1 MGRPAR
7 GYARP
12 TLASRALAWWGEATD
27 EPPRRHSNSRPQILH
42 GLPASI
48 RTRILPI
55 MHAPDRVSRRDLIK
69 GGAAFAAL
77 AFAQIPLSVL
87 GFDEPSAGE
96 TIVPFLDA
104 QPKGKMLY
112 WQDLTSWITPNDQ
125 LYSVSHYGT
134 PEVDLGK
141 WQLEI
146 SGLVKKPRKLS
157 LGEIQSR
164 RRKIVTAT
172 LECSGNSSNPGF
184 AGAIGNVKWTGTPLA
199 PLLKECAP
207 RDRAVEVVFFGA
219 DEKVE
224 KIRDKDYL
232 QNFARSLSLAD
243 ALQRDDILL
252 AYEMN
257 GVPLE
262 KGHGA
267 PLRLIVPG
275 WFGIAWVKWLTRIEL
290 LDRRYM
296 SKYMAREYVT
306 IRGQEQDGKTIWRET
321 SVGPMDVKS
330 VVARVVRR
338 RDGTL
343 RVTGAAWTD
352 GAPLRRVEVKIDAG
366 DWTPARLDAKQ
377 GSKYAWTFWSYDWR
391 DASPGEHTLVSR
403 ATDAEGRIQP
413 SGDDPEIKLKRTYWE
428 ANQQWMR
435 KIRI

>member
-1 MGRPAR
+1 
-7 GYARP
+7 
-12 TLASRALAWWGEATD
+12 
-27 EPPRRHSNSRPQILH
+27 
-42 GLPASI
+42 
-48 RTRILPI
+48 
-55 MHAPDRVSRRDLIK
+55 MHAQFTRRDMLR
-69 GGAAFAAL
+69 GSVAFAAL
-77 AFAQIPLSVL
+77 AFAQHPLSVF
-87 GFDEPSAGE
+87 GFDEAGADE
-96 TIVPFLDA
+96 TVVPFLDA

-134 PEVDLGK
+134 PEVDPGK

-146 SGLVKKPRKLS
+146 SGLVKKPKTLSFGDIKARK
-157 LGEIQSR
+157 
-164 RRKIVTAT
+164 RKTVTAT

-184 AGAIGNVKWTGTPLA
+184 MGAIGNIEWTGTPLA
-199 PLLKECAP
+199 SLLEECHPL
-207 RDRAVEVVFFGA
+207 DRAIEAVFFGA

-232 QNFARSLSLAD
+232 QNFARSLSLRD
-243 ALQRDDILL
+243 ALRDDILL

-257 GVPLE
+257 GQPLE

-275 WFGIAWVKWLTRIEL
+275 WFGITWVKWLTRIEL

-306 IRGQEQDGKTIWRET
+306 IRGEERDGKTIWRET

-338 RDGTL
+338 KDGSL

-352 GAPLRRVEVKIDAG
+352 GTPLERVELKMDG
-366 DWTPARLDAKQ
+366 GNWTPVQTEKRRQ
-377 GSKYAWTFWSYDWR
+377 SKYSWTFWNYDWKN
-391 DASPGEHTLVSR
+391 AAPGEHTIVSR
-403 ATDAEGRIQP
+403 AIDAEGRVQP
-413 SGDDPEIKLKRTYWE
+413 PAGDPEIELKRTYWE
-428 ANQQWMR
+428 ANQQWTR
-435 KIRI
+435 KIKI